1 MLSFLSGPF
10 LNQVP
15 LSNKHLRMAKEPDN
29 KILKTKKMYKK
40 QTHKFGFTLTD
51 KFLLSCSLIKFSF
64 ILNKN
69 NNILLL
75 HVEAEIL
82 KMYRCITTG

>member
-1 MLSFLSGPF
+1 M
-10 LNQVP
+10 P
-15 LSNKHLRMAKEPDN
+15 LSNKNLRIAKEPDN

-51 KFLLSCSLIKFSF
+51 KFLLSCSHIKFSF

-69 NNILLL
+69 NIIFLL

-82 KMYRCITTG
+82 KMYRCIATG